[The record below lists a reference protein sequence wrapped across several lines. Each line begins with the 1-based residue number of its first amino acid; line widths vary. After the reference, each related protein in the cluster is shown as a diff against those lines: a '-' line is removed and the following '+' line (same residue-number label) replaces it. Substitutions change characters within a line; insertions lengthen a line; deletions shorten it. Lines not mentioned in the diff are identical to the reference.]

1 MDTQKLTTD
10 RPTRSVALSQVEGS
24 QTDELKYWSC
34 FTHCRKLG
42 SVKLRKIASAFP
54 SMKDAWEAPRTAFS
68 KLGLDE
74 GSVAEIAA
82 KQQELRP
89 DAVWEKILKEGLTI
103 VPLTHPSYP
112 PLLKEIFDPP
122 ACLYVRGDIG
132 SQEHEIWFAVVGTRQ
147 VSAYGEQVTSMLVRP
162 LAEAGLTIVSGL
174 AYGVDARAHE
184 TTLDARG
191 RTVAVVGCGLDR
203 ASVYPSHHRYLA
215 DKIASEGGAVVSE
228 FAPGTPPLKHH
239 FPFRNR
245 IIAGC
250 ARATLVIEAPEGS
263 GAMTTATHAL
273 EFNRD
278 VFAVP
283 GNITSLN
290 AWGPNELLKKGAVP
304 VTTADDIFAA
314 LNLSDVKAALDTRK
328 NLPNTDEELKIFNA
342 LSADEPQHIDAI
354 AKSATLPAPL
364 TSSTLSIME
373 LKGMVK
379 NVGGMRYVKLI

>member
-1 MDTQKLTTD
+1 MDNQKMTTD

-103 VPLTHPSYP
+103 VPLTHPSSP

-147 VSAYGEQVTSMLVRP
+147 VSAYGEQGTSMLVRP
-162 LAEAGLTIVSGL
+162 LAEA
-174 AYGVDARAHE
+174 
-184 TTLDARG
+184 G

-354 AKSATLPAPL
+354 AKSAALPAPL

-379 NVGGMRYVKLI
+379 NVGGMRYIKLL